1 MNPKQSP
8 VGALSLES
16 LRLFLQ
22 GLPGVT
28 EEFPFGPTAMV
39 FKVLGKMFAIV
50 GWQSLPLSISL
61 KCNPDDAQVLRAS
74 YASIKPGYHLNK
86 EHWNTVVLD
95 GEVPEALVLELIED
109 SYALVA
115 KSLKKAERE
124 RLSVMRKNSKIPSPV
139 PSAPSP
145 MPMADGDKAKT
156 QPSPGAG
163 LAVGSR
169 KRNDDASG
177 CVKLSRD
184 RTCKS

>member
-1 MNPKQSP
+1 MIMKRKDLRA
-8 VGALSLES
+8 GALDLES
-16 LRLFLQ
+16 LRLHFQ

-50 GWQSLPLSISL
+50 GWQNSPLSISL

-74 YASIKPGYHLNK
+74 YAAIKPGYHLNK

-95 GEVPEALVLELIED
+95 GEVPDALVLELIED

-124 RLSVMRKNSKIPSPV
+124 RLSLMRKNSRVPSPA

-145 MPMADGDKAKT
+145 MPMADGNKAKT
-156 QPSPGAG
+156 
-163 LAVGSR
+163 
-169 KRNDDASG
+169 
-177 CVKLSRD
+177 
-184 RTCKS
+184 